1 MITNWKLG
9 LGFSLLTVLMWGL
22 LPLALKAVLQVMDPV
37 TISWY
42 RFSLSAL
49 IALLWYGHRSG
60 GALTQLVCGR
70 QRALSFV
77 AIAALMCN
85 YLFYVWG
92 LDHINPGAVQIL
104 IQLAPLLLLFGSV
117 LLFKDRFSRLQ
128 WLGVLGLVAGML
140 LFFHRRL
147 TDVVLTSDDYLVGVG
162 LIIVAAIAW
171 SIYGLAQKQLQ
182 TEHHAK
188 DILLLICLGGTVV
201 FLPLAEPLQILSLS
215 AGELALLGF
224 CGVNTIIAYGSF
236 GLAMSYWESSR
247 VSAILPLAPL
257 LTLLFTFGLNR
268 WTAADIPFEPMDWLS
283 ILGAF
288 LVVGGSAVAA
298 LPKHRP
304 QPTAQVGT

>member
-22 LPLALKAVLQVMDPV
+22 LPLALKAVLAVMDPI

-42 RFSLSAL
+42 RFSISAL
-49 IALLWYGHRSG
+49 IALLWYGRRRGKALRQLLWG
-60 GALTQLVCGR
+60 G
-70 QRALSFV
+70 QRVLCLV
-77 AIAALMCN
+77 AIGGLLSN
-85 YLFYVWG
+85 YLFYIWG

-104 IQLAPLLLLFGSV
+104 IQVAPLLFLLGSIV
-117 LLFKDRFSRLQ
+117 VFKERFLRLQ
-128 WLGVLGLVAGML
+128 WVGIVGLITGML
-140 LFFHRRL
+140 LFFHQRL
-147 TDVVLTSDDYLVGVG
+147 SDIVLTSDSYINGVA
-162 LIIVAAIAW
+162 LIFAAAVAW
-171 SIYGLAQKQLQ
+171 SVYGLAQKQLQ

-188 DILLLICLGGTVV
+188 DILLLICLAGTLV
-201 FLPLAEPLQILSLS
+201 FWPLAEPRQIMALG
-215 AGELALLGF
+215 AADLALLFF
-224 CGVNTIIAYGSF
+224 CGVNTVIAYGSF

-268 WTAADIPFEPMDWLS
+268 WTEAGIPFEPLDWLS

-298 LPKHRP
+298 LPKNR
-304 QPTAQVGT
+304 TE